1 MYYLRIR
8 YNSQRSLNEIKNYHY
23 INIKKIL
30 DYEPLIYLVANK
42 IDLIEEVKVSEKEA
56 IDFAT
61 EKGIKYFK
69 VSAKTGEGVNELF
82 EDIANSL
89 IKKFK
94 RAIDNKNQNLIRE
107 ITEDGTK
114 ILRLNYENKVEI
126 ALNKYYKS

>member
-94 RAIDNKNQNLIRE
+94 RAIDNKNKNIIRE

>member
-94 RAIDNKNQNLIRE
+94 RAIDNKNQNIIRE